1 MNSKVKAIDKGFYK
15 YVWVIVFPIIIQNLL
30 SAAVGSAD
38 VAMLNFV
45 GQSALSAVSV
55 ANQYFGIA
63 GMVIY
68 GISTGASMLCAQYW
82 GKGDKAAVLKVQGI
96 SLRFTMASG
105 TLIMLAAF
113 FIPQYMMRVY
123 TPDSEL
129 IRLGSTYLRIIAV
142 SYLLWSISETYM
154 SVLRSI
160 GQVTKATIISTTAPV
175 LNVILN
181 AVFIFGLFG
190 FPKLG
195 IIGVAMATTASR
207 LVQFVVCLVF
217 SAREKEIKLDFSKMI
232 AKNPVLLKDFLH
244 IAVPAI
250 INDVSWGLAYSMY
263 TVIMGHL
270 GSDVLAANAIVT
282 VARDLGTVVGFALA
296 GATGIILGQ
305 MLGKSEFEKAKAA
318 AHRLVILA
326 AVTGLLGG
334 LLIFAASP
342 FIVKGASITSGAK
355 DLLAFMLTLQSYYCM
370 GQTVN
375 TAIIVGVFRAGGDT
389 RFGAVC
395 DTIDMWGYAVP
406 LGFLAAFVFK
416 FPVKVVY
423 ALLLTDEFVKWPF
436 VFKRYF
442 SYRWVKNITRD
453 NV

>member
-1 MNSKVKAIDKGFYK
+1 MNTKTKTIDKGFYK

-82 GKGDKAAVLKVQGI
+82 GKGDKSAVLKVQGI
-96 SLRFTMASG
+96 SLRFTMTSG
-105 TLIMLAAF
+105 SLIMLAAL

-195 IIGVAMATTASR
+195 IIGVALATTISR
-207 LVQFVVCLVF
+207 LVQFIVCLAF

-232 AKNPVLLKDFLH
+232 EKNPVLLKDFLH

-305 MLGKSEFEKAKAA
+305 MLGKSEFEKAKAS
-318 AHRLVILA
+318 AHRLVILSA
-326 AVTGLLGG
+326 ITGLLGG

-342 FIVKGASITSGAK
+342 FIVKGASITPEAK
-355 DLLAFMLTLQSYYCM
+355 NLLSFMLTLQSYYCM

-389 RFGAVC
+389 RFGAIC

-442 SYRWVKNITRD
+442 SYKWVKNITRD